1 MLVTQSC
8 LTLCDPMDCSLP
20 SSSIHG
26 TFQARVLE
34 WVAIAFSI
42 AFTSNLYKS
51 VGQYQYNFIMKRSLP
66 NSSIFGGLKVKE
78 NESHSVSL
86 GLFAIPRSPRI
97 LEWVAYPFSSGSSQ
111 SRNQTGVSCNAG
123 GLFTNWAIQKPQQR
137 QKRQTEGE
145 ERGKGGV
152 VRERG

>member
-1 MLVTQSC
+1 MKVKSETEIAQLC
-8 LTLCDPMDCSLP
+8 PTLCDPMDCSLP

-97 LEWVAYPFSSGSSQ
+97 LEWVVISFS
-111 SRNQTGVSCNAG
+111 NA
-123 GLFTNWAIQKPQQR
+123 
-137 QKRQTEGE
+137 
-145 ERGKGGV
+145 
-152 VRERG
+152 